1 MKRLIHL
8 SMAALVALVAISCN
22 KDQPA
27 EDEGNKEPAVVE
39 LSGITLSEHTLSLKK
54 GESTRLEVTFT
65 PANAT
70 DKTVTWESSATISPG
85 AKRSPIMRRATLK

>member
-8 SMAALVALVAISCN
+8 SMAALVAISCN
-22 KDQPA
+22 KDQ
-27 EDEGNKEPAVVE
+27 PAVVE

-65 PANAT
+65 PADAT
-70 DKTVTWESSATISPG
+70 DKTVTWESPDFSVATVQNGEVKGLAAGIETGISI
-85 AKRSPIMRRATLK
+85 SEQ